1 MILFLFLFLVFC
13 VGYLVWMVKKNG
25 DKINFNSPM
34 NVNDTLTEEDKRKL
48 DLESIKFVYGE
59 TNKEFKENIEK
70 GYKDDDRYM
79 AIDYFATDLDNFCWA
94 TNEYIKR
101 AELIHANYDRK
112 QLLDTMEAYTNEFLL
127 FYEDEKKKERTEKEM
142 KRFDKAIIKI
152 KRNEYVGKHIK

>member
-1 MILFLFLFLVFC
+1 MVIFLFLFLVFC
-13 VGYLVWMVKKNG
+13 IGYLVWMVKKNR

-34 NVNDTLTEEDKRKL
+34 NVNNTLTEKEKRDIEL
-48 DLESIKFVYGE
+48 DSIKLAYE
-59 TNKEFKENIEK
+59 TVNKEFKEKIER
-70 GYKDDDRYM
+70 GYKDDDKYM
-79 AIDYFATDLDNFCWA
+79 AINCFADDLDGFCWA

-152 KRNEYVGKHIK
+152 KRNEYVGKYIK